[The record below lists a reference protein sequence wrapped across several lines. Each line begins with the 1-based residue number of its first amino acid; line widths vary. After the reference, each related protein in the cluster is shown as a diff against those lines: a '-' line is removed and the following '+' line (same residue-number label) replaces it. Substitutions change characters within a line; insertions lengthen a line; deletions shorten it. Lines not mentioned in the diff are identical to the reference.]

1 MRGAVRPANP
11 AGLAARS
18 AVPAVTDPRAAQV
31 RRYEGGQLVW
41 RVQCGDM
48 INRERCV
55 TVLVQDDQVVLV
67 GPPGET
73 ARLTAGQLDQVAPL
87 QGTVLGLAGGARA
100 SGCRRARPAAGP
112 APRVAPEAGVAA
124 EPVAQLRGDRTAR
137 AYPAGRDPLTARGL
151 IEKSTVNP

>member
-1 MRGAVRPANP
+1 MEFVDSIPASRAAAQGMRGPARPA
-11 AGLAARS
+11 GFAARS

-67 GPPGET
+67 CPPGET
-73 ARLTAGQLDQVAPL
+73 ARLTAGQL
-87 QGTVLGLAGGARA
+87 G
-100 SGCRRARPAAGP
+100 
-112 APRVAPEAGVAA
+112 
-124 EPVAQLRGDRTAR
+124 QLRA
-137 AYPAGRDPLTARGL
+137 ALNEAAKLTER
-151 IEKSTVNP
+151 

>member
-1 MRGAVRPANP
+1 MEFVDSIPAARVTAQAMRAPVRPS
-11 AGLAARS
+11 GLAARS

-73 ARLTAGQLDQVAPL
+73 ARLTAGQL
-87 QGTVLGLAGGARA
+87 G
-100 SGCRRARPAAGP
+100 
-112 APRVAPEAGVAA
+112 
-124 EPVAQLRGDRTAR
+124 QLRA
-137 AYPAGRDPLTARGL
+137 ALNEAAKLTER
-151 IEKSTVNP
+151 